1 MCRGIQQ
8 VAQQAFWDVLAEGLD
23 QRPPQWERLLTL
35 LEEARSMLLE
45 LIPEN
50 AEEGK
55 QLRADVLDK
64 LNMVRPQSLREIRM
78 WFCSCK
84 AQQRHGPGLACWN
97 LTLSGTA
104 CLV

>member
-1 MCRGIQQ
+1 MCRGVQQ

-23 QRPPQWERLLTL
+23 ERPPQWERLLVL

-64 LNMVRPQSLREIRM
+64 LNMVRPRLPAGEQL
-78 WFCSCK
+78 
-84 AQQRHGPGLACWN
+84 L
-97 LTLSGTA
+97 
-104 CLV
+104 